1 MTGKRIKIVLFII
14 STGVILWMT
23 ILSRHNLG
31 VHIVEMRPFWALQD
45 FIKGDT
51 GWKQH
56 ALYWIE
62 NVLLFMPFGLLFPSK
77 DIRFALIA
85 GVIFSIVIE
94 AVQYF
99 ACLGLCELD
108 DVICNGLGSLLGN
121 MMFAFARKIMA
132 KAKEKNSAKST

>member
-1 MTGKRIKIVLFII
+1 MTAKRIKIVLFII
-14 STGVILWMT
+14 SICFILWMT
-23 ILSRHNLG
+23 IFTRQSSG
-31 VHIVEMRPFWALQD
+31 VHTIEMRPFWALQD
-45 FIKGDT
+45 FIKGDND
-51 GWKQH
+51 WKQN

-62 NVLLFMPFGLLFPSK
+62 NVLLFVPFGLMFPNK
-77 DIRFALIA
+77 DIRFALIV

-94 AVQYF
+94 IVQYF

-121 MMFAFARKIMA
+121 MMFAFARKIIA